1 MNIWD
6 LHDYSCKTT
15 VPTYEA
21 LEAVCTFDA
30 ASPFASC
37 LSSFCQKNGKKISSS
52 SVQFLTVGERGVVR
66 IWSSD
71 GYVICSSKRFVIF
84 INAISQH
91 DMQVTACF

>member
-37 LSSFCQKNGKKISSS
+37 LSSYAQKNGKKISPS
-52 SVQFLTVGERGVVR
+52 SVQFLTVGERGIVR
-66 IWSSD
+66 IWNSD
-71 GYVICSSKRFVIF
+71 GYVILSSECFEIF
-84 INAISQH
+84 ISVI
-91 DMQVTACF
+91 